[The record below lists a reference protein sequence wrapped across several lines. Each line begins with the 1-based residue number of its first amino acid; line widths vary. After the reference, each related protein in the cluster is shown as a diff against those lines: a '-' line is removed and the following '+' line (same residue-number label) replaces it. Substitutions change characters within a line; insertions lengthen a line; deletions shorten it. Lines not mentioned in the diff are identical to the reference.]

1 MSGPVPWSTLITQG
15 VAMSWNRVASAGGA
29 LLLAAAAVVVLPG
42 AAGAVDDRPTAVVSL
57 GDSAISG
64 EGAGSYEPGTMGEN
78 GNWCHRSTQA
88 MVHRTRL
95 ADRTFNLACSG
106 ADSANVSL
114 ADTVHYTEGSQA
126 RRLID
131 IARQNRVTAV
141 VVQVGA
147 NDDPRFADTMV
158 DCVAAWVN
166 ALGPSCRSR
175 LQAEWPSRLAAMAPK
190 VEQAV
195 RDVRSAMSQA
205 GYADSSYS
213 FVLTS
218 YASPVTEKM
227 DRLLHGPQGCPLR
240 IDDAGYGRTV
250 AVPQLS
256 EALRGVATR
265 TGVKFLD
272 LSRAT
277 ENREACSKG
286 ITTSGEWQRRLT
298 VDPYAL
304 VTGGLDAIGLHLA
317 QQSFHP
323 NAAAHGQLGRCLTE
337 FVTSGAGSARCLEGS
352 DGNLHAVA

>member
-1 MSGPVPWSTLITQG
+1 MSRKQVGAV
-15 VAMSWNRVASAGGA
+15 VGA
-29 LLLAAAAVVVLPG
+29 LLLTGSAFLVAPG
-42 AAGAVDDRPTAVVSL
+42 AAGAADDRPTAVVSL

-64 EGAGSYEPGTMGEN
+64 EGAGSYEAGTEGEN

-88 MVHRTRL
+88 MVHRTQL
-95 ADRTFNLACSG
+95 ADRTVNLACSG

-131 IARQNRVTAV
+131 VARQYRVTTV

-147 NDDPRFADTMV
+147 NDDVRFADTMV

-166 ALGPSCRSR
+166 PFGPSCRSTLER
-175 LQAEWPSRLAAMAPK
+175 EWPGRLAAMAPK
-190 VEQAV
+190 VENAL

-205 GYADSSYS
+205 GYAASSYNL
-213 FVLTS
+213 VLTS

-240 IDDAGYGRTV
+240 LPDAAYGRTV

-256 EALRGVATR
+256 EALRGVASR
-265 TGVKFLD
+265 AGVKFLD
-272 LSRAT
+272 FSRAT
-277 ENREACSKG
+277 ENREACSQG
-286 ITTSGEWQRRLT
+286 ESSTGEWQRRLT

-304 VTGGLDAIGLHLA
+304 VTGGLDAIGIHLA

-323 NAAAHGQLGRCLTE
+323 NAAAHAQLGRCITE
-337 FVTSGAGSARCLEGS
+337 FVNGGASSARCLAGA

>member
-1 MSGPVPWSTLITQG
+1 MSRKTLG
-15 VAMSWNRVASAGGA
+15 AAVGA
-29 LLLAAAAVVVLPG
+29 LLLAGTSLLAVPITAA
-42 AAGAVDDRPTAVVSL
+42 AVDDRPTAVVSL

-64 EGAGSYEPGTMGEN
+64 EGAGSYEPGTEGEN
-78 GNWCHRSTQA
+78 GNWCHRSTRA
-88 MVHRTRL
+88 LIHRTQL
-95 ADRTFNLACSG
+95 ADRTINLACSG

-131 IARQNRVTAV
+131 VARQYRVTAV

-147 NDDPRFADTMV
+147 NDDVRFADTMV

-166 ALGPSCRSR
+166 PFGSSCRSKLER
-175 LQAEWPSRLAAMAPK
+175 EWPGRLTAMAPK
-190 VEQAV
+190 VENAL
-195 RDVRSAMSQA
+195 RDVRAAMTQA
-205 GYADSSYS
+205 GYTDSAYQLI
-213 FVLTS
+213 LTS

-227 DRLLHGPQGCPLR
+227 DRFRHGPQGCPLR
-240 IDDAGYGRTV
+240 LADAGYGRTV

-265 TGVKFLD
+265 SGVKFLD
-272 LSRAT
+272 FSRAT

-286 ITTSGEWQRRLT
+286 DSSTGEWQRRLT

-304 VTGGLDAIGLHLA
+304 VSGGLDAIGIHMA

-323 NAAAHGQLGRCLTE
+323 NAAGHDELGRCVTE
-337 FVTSGAGSARCLEGS
+337 FVNAGTGSARCLAGA
-352 DGNLHAVA
+352 DGHLHAVP

>member
-1 MSGPVPWSTLITQG
+1 VSRKQVGAVI
-15 VAMSWNRVASAGGA
+15 GA
-29 LLLAAAAVVVLPG
+29 LLLTGSTFFAIPTTAS
-42 AAGAVDDRPTAVVSL
+42 AVDDRPTAVVSL
-57 GDSAISG
+57 GDSAMSG
-64 EGAGSYEPGTMGEN
+64 EGAGSYEPGTAGEN

-95 ADRTFNLACSG
+95 ADRTINLACSG

-131 IARQNRVTAV
+131 IARQYRVTTV

-147 NDDPRFADTMV
+147 NDDVRFADTMV

-166 ALGPSCRSR
+166 PFGSSCRSTLER
-175 LQAEWPSRLAAMAPK
+175 EWSGRLAAMAPK
-190 VEQAV
+190 VENAL
-195 RDVRSAMSQA
+195 RDVRAAMTQA
-205 GYADSSYS
+205 GYANSSYNL
-213 FVLTS
+213 VLTS

-227 DRLLHGPQGCPLR
+227 DRYLHGPQGCPLR
-240 IDDAGYGRTV
+240 LADAAYGRTT

-265 TGVKFLD
+265 SGVKFLD
-272 LSRAT
+272 FSRAT

-286 ITTSGEWQRRLT
+286 ESSAGEWQRRLT

-323 NAAAHGQLGRCLTE
+323 NAAGHEQLGRCLTE
-337 FVTSGAGSARCLEGS
+337 FVTGGTGSARCLAGA

>member
-1 MSGPVPWSTLITQG
+1 VSRKQVGAV
-15 VAMSWNRVASAGGA
+15 VGA
-29 LLLAAAAVVVLPG
+29 LLLAGSTFLALPTT
-42 AAGAVDDRPTAVVSL
+42 ANAVDDRPTAVVSL
-57 GDSAISG
+57 GDSAMSG
-64 EGAGSYEPGTMGEN
+64 EGAGSYEPGTEGEN

-88 MVHRTRL
+88 MVHRTQL

-131 IARQNRVTAV
+131 IARQYRVTTV

-147 NDDPRFADTMV
+147 NDDVHFADTMV

-166 ALGPSCRSR
+166 PFGASCRSTLER
-175 LQAEWPSRLAAMAPK
+175 EWSGRLAAMAPK
-190 VEQAV
+190 VENAL
-195 RDVRSAMSQA
+195 RDVRTAMTQA
-205 GYADSSYS
+205 GYAAASYNLI
-213 FVLTS
+213 LTS

-227 DRLLHGPQGCPLR
+227 DRYLHGPQGCPLR
-240 IDDAGYGRTV
+240 LADAAYGRTV
-250 AVPQLS
+250 AVPQFS

-265 TGVKFLD
+265 SGAKFLD
-272 LSRAT
+272 FSRAT
-277 ENREACSKG
+277 ENREACSMG
-286 ITTSGEWQRRLT
+286 ESSTGEWQRRLT

-323 NAAAHGQLGRCLTE
+323 NAAAHAQLGRCITE
-337 FVTSGAGSARCLEGS
+337 FVTGGAGSARCLAGA